1 MKNEKMIVNYVL
13 AMLWEGK
20 VNELRLKFELLQKL
34 IEKLPSYEIGEIL
47 PILTEIEK
55 EENTEC

>member
-47 PILTEIEK
+47 PILTEIGK